1 MSEPQISA
9 TPPEGEGKVHVRIPG
24 LGIVR
29 FPASMTD
36 GEIAARR
43 DELIL
48 EGQNR
53 GTVGRALGTAT
64 EMAGKAVL
72 PVLGG
77 IGGGIIGNLP
87 GVVLGSMAGEGANQG
102 LGVTDPSMQDVV
114 TAGVVPGVA
123 GLAGKGFGALARRF
137 PGARP
142 ILHDMAAERLA
153 VKPGML
159 APSRSS
165 EDLYAIVAQQNPP
178 IPATQLRAAAEALAK
193 TEAGLSAGM
202 KNDEINRV
210 AQGLVNMIDQHGGN
224 VPFQTLR
231 AELRRIG
238 DRSKSFASGSTGGEQ
253 QGAYKHLF
261 RTGYDDMEAAA
272 ASGNPAM
279 AATQGLKEANAAF
292 KVEKVVEDLSEL
304 FSIKGGGISP
314 RPDGGAAVNF
324 ATIIKKIEKDPTIKK
339 SLGDAPYKDMMNDLY
354 RMWKKT
360 PALGST
366 GVDVGS
372 KSANISMGSL
382 GGLGMMAGSYFYGP
396 TGGTFGGGAGALA
409 GAVGPKIIARL
420 VSTKMGRSVL
430 QGMLDGNR
438 GILTPEAV
446 AVLGTAVGMSEPGRA
461 TTGAAVDFTKGVM
474 Q

>member
-1 MSEPQISA
+1 MKTVE
-9 TPPEGEGKVHVRIPG
+9 VPG
-24 LGIVR
+24 LGIVD
-29 FPASMTD
+29 FPDTMTE
-36 GEIAARR
+36 GEIQHKLAEFTQR
-43 DELIL
+43 D
-48 EGQNR
+48 R
-53 GTVGRALGTAT
+53 GTFGKVVGTVA
-64 EMAGKAVL
+64 EMAGKAIL
-72 PVLGG
+72 PTLGG
-77 IGGGIIGNLP
+77 IGGGILGGPP
-87 GVVLGSMAGEGANQG
+87 GVVAGSMAGEGINQAMG
-102 LGVTDPSMQDVV
+102 FTDPSAQDVV
-114 TAGVVPGVA
+114 TAGVVPGVMGA
-123 GLAGKGFGALARRF
+123 VGKGVGALARRV

-142 ILHDMAAERLA
+142 ILHDMAAERL
-153 VKPGML
+153 VLKPGML

-165 EDLYAIVAQQNPP
+165 EELYAIVAQQNPP

-238 DRSKSFASGSTGGEQ
+238 DRSKSFAAGSTGGEQ
-253 QGAYKHLF
+253 QGAYKNLF
-261 RTGYDDMEAAA
+261 RTGYDDLEAAA
-272 ASGNPAM
+272 VAGNPAM

-304 FSIKGGGISP
+304 FSIKGGGLSP
-314 RPDGGAAVNF
+314 RPEGGVAVNF
-324 ATIIKKIEKDPTIKK
+324 ATIIKKLEKDPTIKK
-339 SLGDAPYKDMMNDLY
+339 TLGDAPYKEMIDDLY

-360 PALGST
+360 PALPAAAGA
-366 GVDVGS
+366 DAGS
-372 KSANISMGSL
+372 KNVL
-382 GGLGMMAGSYFYGP
+382 
-396 TGGTFGGGAGALA
+396 TRTGALA
-409 GAVGPKIIARL
+409 GLGTAGGGYFYGGMGATVGGGLGAAIGAWGPGVIARL

-461 TTGAAVDFTKGVM
+461 ATGAAVDFTRGVM